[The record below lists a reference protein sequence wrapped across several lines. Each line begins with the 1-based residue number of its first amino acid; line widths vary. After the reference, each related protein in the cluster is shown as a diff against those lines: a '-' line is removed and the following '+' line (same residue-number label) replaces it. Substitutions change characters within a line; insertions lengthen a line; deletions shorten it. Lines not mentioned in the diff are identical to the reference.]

1 MLIQRFHYCL
11 YQNYHDEDDDREYEN
26 DEDKDMDVDPAK
38 DDADDNGKDKVW
50 EPQEA
55 ERAAFVERQNLN
67 REI

>member
-1 MLIQRFHYCL
+1 
-11 YQNYHDEDDDREYEN
+11 
-26 DEDKDMDVDPAK
+26 MDVDPAK
-38 DDADDNGKDKVW
+38 GDADDNGKDKVW